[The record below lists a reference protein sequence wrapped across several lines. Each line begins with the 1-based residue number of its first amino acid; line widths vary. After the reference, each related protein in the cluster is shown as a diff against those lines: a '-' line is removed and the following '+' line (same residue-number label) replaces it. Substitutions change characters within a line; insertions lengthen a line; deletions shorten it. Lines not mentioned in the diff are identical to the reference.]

1 MKGELSMELTY
12 RMEGDY
18 LLPNLSA
25 PEEPRVGKYGILRQS
40 YLKKHRN
47 GIYTGLFISGK
58 LNGHLEKVD
67 RQANEMVERLIEQMA
82 KAEGVTEEMKAADQ
96 MKWVGLMNNI
106 KARAEEVVFK
116 ELIYS

>member
-1 MKGELSMELTY
+1 MELTY
-12 RMEGDY
+12 RLEGDY

-25 PEEPRVGKYGILRQS
+25 PEEPRVGKYGMLRLS
-40 YLKKHRN
+40 YLRKHRN

-58 LNGHLEKVD
+58 LNSHLEEVD
-67 RQANEMVERLIEQMA
+67 RQANEMVERLVEQMDE
-82 KAEGVTEEMKAADQ
+82 AEGVTEEMKAADQ

-106 KARAEEVVFK
+106 KVRAEEIVFK